1 MHQPAC
7 AALAPHS
14 RCPAVPAPRTSRP
27 YPASKPIVVPGSS
40 TSTYFCRN
48 VRSRSTAWAWGKG
61 RKQQGDEGIR
71 RIGGGVE
78 KRPRDA
84 WTAVAAEKLLP
95 CVNRPGAA

>member
-48 VRSRSTAWAWGKG
+48 VRSRSTAWAGG
-61 RKQQGDEGIR
+61 RGGSSRGMRGSEGSVEEWRSVHAMPGPPWQQR
-71 RIGGGVE
+71 SYCH
-78 KRPRDA
+78 A
-84 WTAVAAEKLLP
+84 
-95 CVNRPGAA
+95 